1 MSCHAW
7 RGHGLLRAFAVP
19 QVPRFTSGYM
29 IIPIEKLDSATLLNL
44 LEEYA
49 TRDGTDYGEREVSLA
64 DKVASLRRQLQSGEV
79 VIWFEPAEGSV
90 NLVLARDLAGD
101 V

>member
-1 MSCHAW
+1 
-7 RGHGLLRAFAVP
+7 
-19 QVPRFTSGYM
+19 M
-29 IIPIEKLDSATLLNL
+29 IIPFQQLDPDTLQNL

-49 TRDGTDYGEREVSLA
+49 TRDGTDYGEREVSLV

-79 VIWFEPAEGSV
+79 VIWFEPGEESV
-90 NLVLARDLAGD
+90 NLVLATDIPDD

>member
-1 MSCHAW
+1 
-7 RGHGLLRAFAVP
+7 
-19 QVPRFTSGYM
+19 M
-29 IIPIEKLDSATLLNL
+29 IIPFQQLDPDTLQNL

-49 TRDGTDYGEREVSLA
+49 TRDGTDYGEREVSLV

-79 VIWFEPAEGSV
+79 VIWFEPGEESV
-90 NLVLARDLAGD
+90 NLVLARDITDD

>member
-1 MSCHAW
+1 M
-7 RGHGLLRAFAVP
+7 R
-19 QVPRFTSGYM
+19 
-29 IIPIEKLDSATLLNL
+29 IPHHQLDSETLQNL

-79 VIWFEPAEGSV
+79 VIWFEESEQSV
-90 NLVLARDLAGD
+90 NLLLAEDLPDDA
-101 V
+101 

>member
-1 MSCHAW
+1 MIVSN
-7 RGHGLLRAFAVP
+7 F
-19 QVPRFTSGYM
+19 M
-29 IIPIEKLDSATLLNL
+29 IIPFRQLDPDTLQNL

-49 TRDGTDYGEREVSLA
+49 TRDGTDYGEREVGLA

-79 VIWFEPAEGSV
+79 VIWFEPGEESV
-90 NLVLARDLAGD
+90 NLVLARDIPKD